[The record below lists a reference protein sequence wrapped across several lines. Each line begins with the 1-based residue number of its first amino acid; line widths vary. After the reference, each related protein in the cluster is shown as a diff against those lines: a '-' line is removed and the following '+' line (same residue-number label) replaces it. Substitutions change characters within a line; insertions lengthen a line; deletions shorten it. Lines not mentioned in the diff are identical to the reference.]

1 MKNLYNT
8 IENNLKKGLNVVV
21 KDLEGND
28 YCTIFNS
35 KDSDGDYRMSD
46 WCNSIEKAK
55 QYIRSCSGYSKKY
68 WDALNLEIVE
78 VFRPEYE
85 PFQVGDKVRILDS
98 IKKTEDWESLEDK
111 FEDMTGVIRKVFIER
126 IGTYYSINGWC
137 VGHEYLA
144 PLVEEEDNVALEAI
158 KLLEEKGYKIVKN
171 KII

>member
-46 WCNSIEKAK
+46 WCNSIEESK
-55 QYIRSCSGYSKKY
+55 QWIGCYCGESKEH
-68 WDALNLEIVE
+68 WNEIDLEIVE
-78 VFRPEYE
+78 VFIPEFE
-85 PFQVGDKVRILDS
+85 PFTIGQKVRILDS
-98 IKKTEDWESLEDK
+98 VKKTEDWESLEDK

-137 VGHEYLA
+137 VGHEFLA
-144 PLVEEEDNVALEAI
+144 PLVEDDDEVEKAI
-158 KLLEEKGYKIVKN
+158 KLLEERGRLKDGKILS
-171 KII
+171 